1 MASMSRWIRSCRL
14 LMLDIAASSVSGAR
28 RLRTSGAKASGGGWA
43 SGRPPVLRMM
53 LALLGCRCRVQFA
66 EQSVALLIR
75 SGSEE
80 QRVRRARV
88 RVPLAELQGPQTVD
102 LQRSPG
108 CGVELTELH
117 RLAGSPRADEIEC
130 VDLAVAEIPDQERA
144 AECAKGRRRERE

>member
-1 MASMSRWIRSCRL
+1 MSWRSSAALYRAFVKVSFPII
-14 LMLDIAASSVSGAR
+14 DISA
-28 RLRTSGAKASGGGWA
+28 LRVPM
-43 SGRPPVLRMM
+43 RVM

-117 RLAGSPRADEIEC
+117 RLAGSPRADEVEC
-130 VDLAVAEIPDQERA
+130 VDL
-144 AECAKGRRRERE
+144 